1 MQRTTAADAVKVV
14 TGIAA
19 LAVAWQAIRFCLG
32 DIGNVTMPVFE
43 AMRHFMDTTYGQPK
57 PVDHFNPLAYT
68 AELGLG
74 LVQWLMGF
82 AVWIVAAAAVAGA
95 GNTLARV
102 LTVGLHRYRIE
113 RREAQEAARIA
124 AERQAVKDRRRELRR
139 KVLEAR
145 EPRRGSSGF
154 FSFVVGVM
162 LGAFFF

>member
-1 MQRTTAADAVKVV
+1 MQRTTAAGAVKVLSV
-14 TGIAA
+14 IGA
-19 LAVAWQAIRFCLG
+19 LAVAWQAVRFCLG

-43 AMRHFMDTTYGQPK
+43 AMRHFMDTTYGQPE
-57 PVDHFNPLAYT
+57 PIDHFNPLAYM

-74 LVQWLMGF
+74 FVQWLMGA
-82 AVWIVAAAAVAGA
+82 AVWIIAAAAVAGV
-95 GNTLARV
+95 GNTLAHV
-102 LTVGLHRYRIE
+102 LTVGRHQYRIE

-124 AERQAVKDRRRELRR
+124 AERQAAKDRRRELRR

-145 EPRRGSSGF
+145 QPRRGSSGF

>member
-32 DIGNVTMPVFE
+32 DIGNVTTPVFE
-43 AMRHFMDTTYGQPK
+43 AVGHAMGTAYGQPET
-57 PVDHFNPLAYT
+57 VDHFNPLASM

-74 LVQWLMGF
+74 LIQWLMGF
-82 AVWIVAAAAVAGA
+82 VVWIFAAVAVVGI
-95 GNTLARV
+95 GNTIARV
-102 LTVGLHRYRIE
+102 LTVGWHQYRIE
-113 RREAQEAARIA
+113 QREAQEAARIA
-124 AERQAVKDRRRELRR
+124 AERQAAKDRRRELRR